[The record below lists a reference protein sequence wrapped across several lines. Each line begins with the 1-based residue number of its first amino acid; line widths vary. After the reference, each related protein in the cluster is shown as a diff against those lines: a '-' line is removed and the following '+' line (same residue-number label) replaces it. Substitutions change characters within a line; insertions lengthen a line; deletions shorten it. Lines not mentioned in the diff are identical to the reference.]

1 MTAARRTL
9 AVAEET
15 PRPRVDGVA
24 QVADVAYLLLIM
36 GAFMVLASLLRGL
49 EQL

>member
-1 MTAARRTL
+1 
-9 AVAEET
+9 VAEEVT
-15 PRPRVDGVA
+15 TALEVDGVA

-36 GAFMVLASLLRGL
+36 VAFTVLVALLRGL